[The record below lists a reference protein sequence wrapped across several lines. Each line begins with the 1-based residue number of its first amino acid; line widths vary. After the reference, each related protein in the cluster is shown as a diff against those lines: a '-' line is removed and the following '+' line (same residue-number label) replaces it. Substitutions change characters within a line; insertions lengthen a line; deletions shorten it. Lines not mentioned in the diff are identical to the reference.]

1 MSERITEEEM
11 KKLKEMPLLLAKL
24 IDELEYQ
31 KRYIKSLEDLCD
43 VLRKQVASR
52 N

>member
-1 MSERITEEEM
+1 MSEKITEEEM
-11 KKLKEMPLLLAKL
+11 KKLKEMPSLLVKL

-43 VLRKQVASR
+43 ILRKQVASKS
-52 N
+52 